1 MGVQSRL
8 IAVEQIRSV
17 MGSKSLNRR
26 ILALA
31 VPAFAALVAQ
41 PLFLLADTA
50 IVGRLGTLPLA
61 GLGAGATITSTVVGL
76 AVFLAYGSTAVV
88 SRQLGA
94 GNRRRGLELGVQAM
108 WLALALAIAVAWLV
122 WLATPQLV
130 TWLGATGEVH
140 AHAVA
145 YARWSLPG
153 LPGMLLMLAATGT
166 LRGLADA
173 RTPLVLAV
181 SAAAINVV
189 LDLVFVF
196 GLHMGVAGSGFA
208 TAIAE
213 TLMGATAAVVVAR
226 GARREQASLRPSVA
240 GMRSSLTVGTPLLLR
255 TLTLRLALVLTT
267 WVAANKGPVALAGH
281 QVTYNVWGFL
291 SYALDALGIAGQTL
305 IGMALGAGRVDE
317 ARAVTRRMMWW
328 SLGAG
333 VVLGVLTILAR
344 EPIAWLFSPE
354 TAVQDAVAAGLLV
367 VGATLTLTAYV
378 CLMDGVLIGAGD
390 GPYLARAGVFTLVV
404 YGPLALV
411 VAYFGPDGG
420 AGLAWLW
427 VAYGV
432 GFMGARA
439 LTLWLRQ
446 RGGAWLVTGA

>member
-1 MGVQSRL
+1 MGTK
-8 IAVEQIRSV
+8 
-17 MGSKSLNRR
+17 GLNRR

-76 AVFLAYGSTAVV
+76 AIFLAYGSTAVV
-88 SRQLGA
+88 SRQLGG
-94 GNRRRGLELGVQAM
+94 GNRRRALELGVQAM
-108 WLALALAIAVAWLV
+108 WLALALAVAVGWLV
-122 WLATPQLV
+122 WLAAPQLV
-130 TWLGATGEVH
+130 GWLGATGEVH
-140 AHAVA
+140 GHAVA

-181 SAAAINVV
+181 SAAGINVV

-208 TAIAE
+208 TAVAE
-213 TLMGATAAVVVAR
+213 TLMGTTAALVVAR
-226 GARREQASLRPSVA
+226 GARREGASLRPSLA
-240 GMRSSLTVGTPLLLR
+240 GMRSSLKVGAPLLMR

-267 WVAANKGPVALAGH
+267 WVAANKGAVALAGH

-305 IGMALGAGRVDE
+305 IGMALGAGDVDE
-317 ARAVTRRMMWW
+317 ARAVTRRMLWW

-333 VVLGVLTILAR
+333 VALGLLTILAR
-344 EPIAWLFSPE
+344 QPIAALFSPE
-354 TAVQDAVAAGLLV
+354 VEVRNAVAASLVV

-390 GPYLARAGVFTLVV
+390 GPFLARAGVFTLVV
-404 YGPLALV
+404 YAPLAVLV
-411 VAYFGPDGG
+411 AFVGPDGG

-432 GFMGARA
+432 AFMGARA